1 MTGPRSPIILPRWD
15 LNPVVVKEL
24 RQAVRNWFVVGV
36 LLILLLILF
45 VAMVMFVISESIG
58 TTANPT
64 LGRNIFQT
72 FYAILTIGSMLFL
85 PIYTGTR
92 FAKEREDSNMDLMFI
107 TTLTPGQII
116 RGKIIGGVILTAL
129 FYSVFMPFMSFCYL
143 LRGVDLPSMFVVLA
157 MSFIVVTAL
166 IHLSVC
172 LACLPVSRN
181 FKGGIGAATFFLS
194 MSWVGGMS
202 FGGIAMIES
211 GIGSKLASWDF
222 WGPALTFV
230 IGAALAMRVLYI
242 AAVALITPPSAN
254 RALPLRVNT
263 TVCYLIA
270 VTIPLLWDHF
280 ASTSVMRS
288 ELLGISAGFGLPLLA
303 VCLLACISSRD
314 KLSLRIR
321 RAIPVTQPKRALAFV
336 FYDGAAGGLVWC
348 ALLAGF
354 MLTLGYGAF
363 GKTAGDWETYA
374 ATALYFFAYAL
385 TGLFLHRRF
394 WPTRPPKLAAI
405 CAVLVPL
412 LLGVIPTLVLF
423 FLNRFTSTSLE
434 AFMPGNIFNLFVDH
448 NRHAPTHCVV
458 ATVSVIVMLALNAPW
473 FARQITAFQ
482 PYNPA
487 GEKAADGSTLP
498 PRLD

>member
-72 FYAILTIGSMLFL
+72 FYAILTIGSMLFI

-116 RGKIIGGVILTAL
+116 RGKILGGVILTAL

-230 IGAALAMRVLYI
+230 AGAGLFMRIFYV

-280 ASTSVMRS
+280 ARDRKSV
-288 ELLGISAGFGLPLLA
+288 
-303 VCLLACISSRD
+303 V
-314 KLSLRIR
+314 
-321 RAIPVTQPKRALAFV
+321 
-336 FYDGAAGGLVWC
+336 
-348 ALLAGF
+348 
-354 MLTLGYGAF
+354 
-363 GKTAGDWETYA
+363 
-374 ATALYFFAYAL
+374 
-385 TGLFLHRRF
+385 
-394 WPTRPPKLAAI
+394 
-405 CAVLVPL
+405 
-412 LLGVIPTLVLF
+412 
-423 FLNRFTSTSLE
+423 
-434 AFMPGNIFNLFVDH
+434 
-448 NRHAPTHCVV
+448 
-458 ATVSVIVMLALNAPW
+458 
-473 FARQITAFQ
+473 
-482 PYNPA
+482 
-487 GEKAADGSTLP
+487 
-498 PRLD
+498 